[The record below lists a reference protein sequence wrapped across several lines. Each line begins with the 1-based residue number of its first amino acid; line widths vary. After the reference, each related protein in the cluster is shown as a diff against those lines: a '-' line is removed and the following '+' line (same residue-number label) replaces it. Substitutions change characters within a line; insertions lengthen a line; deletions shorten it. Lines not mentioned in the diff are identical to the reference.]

1 MDARIFFI
9 GQAPGKRED
18 LSGRPFVGR
27 AGKFLNSLFSKHRI
41 SREEVF
47 ITSTVKCFPPKNRPP
62 SKEEI
67 KTCKSFTINQLKAIN
82 PEIIVFLGRVAQYSF
97 QDEPFCRRKTVIR
110 AVHPASAMRF
120 QKMGKRIEKD
130 FLKIKRAIE
139 K

>member
-9 GQAPGKRED
+9 GQAPGKQED

-27 AGKFLNSLFSKHRI
+27 AGKFLNKLFLKYKI
-41 SREEVF
+41 SREKVF
-47 ITSTVKCFPPKNRPP
+47 ITSTVKCFPPRNRPP

-67 KTCKSFTINQLKAIN
+67 KACKSFTIKQLKAIN
-82 PEIIVFLGRVAQYSF
+82 PEIIVFLGRVAQQSF
-97 QDEPFCRRKTVIR
+97 QDEPFFRGKTVIR

-120 QKMGKRIEKD
+120 QKMRERIEKD

-139 K
+139 R